1 MPQAA
6 SAEAAAREGIAEL
19 TPAELKARLDRGD
32 RLCIVDVREPH
43 EWDIVNLERYGARL
57 LPLGRLPERMHELD
71 SAEEIVLH
79 CRSGGR
85 SAKAYRQLQA
95 AGFRRLW
102 NLKGGVIG
110 WVDEVEPTL
119 PRY

>member
-1 MPQAA
+1 VPA
-6 SAEAAAREGIAEL
+6 AEAEEAALREGIREL
-19 TPAELKARLDRGD
+19 DAAELKSRLDRGD
-32 RLCIVDVREPH
+32 RVRIIDVREPH
-43 EWDIVNLERYGARL
+43 EWEIVNLEQVGARL
-57 LPLGRLPERMHELD
+57 LPLSQLTERMHELD

-79 CRSGGR
+79 CRTGAR

-102 NLKGGVIG
+102 NLSGGVIG
-110 WVDEVEPTL
+110 WIDRVDPAL